1 MLQKLLLRPQL
12 PSPEHAAP
20 VFDWVLID
28 LNGDILKSGTGQEL
42 DTIDQMLMQNG
53 LEHIVTC
60 CLWPAS
66 ACLATSAMVPGRPSR
81 INAQMLAFAVEEQL
95 AQDIEAVHIVQGG
108 QDGHGGFHVRCI
120 DRNEFQR
127 VYDLLTRD
135 GWCFQ
140 LREMYLD
147 ADLLPLGEHSMLV
160 LMDHGHV
167 LIREKAGQKAVSC
180 RIGNLERVLTLLV
193 APPAESATDADAPK
207 AEAVRTVDILMTG
220 DEASLVQVDLLI
232 AQLTQTPGV
241 SVQKEPIG
249 WSEME
254 YLASCWLQKKHVP
267 MNLCQGEFKLQT
279 ETNTI
284 WQKWKPLAAVAAVGF
299 VLQLGVFIAKGY
311 HYQQQALGVEQQA
324 VTEYQNLVPGG
335 GNIDIDKLPRIIKG
349 KLNQSGEK
357 SAVATDFL
365 SLLGETGNQYQQS
378 ADKAQVRFTTVSYN
392 EQRGELT
399 IELMAQSFEQLD
411 RLKQAIDGAGLVA
424 KISSAVQEENLFRGR
439 ISVSGS

>member
-12 PSPEHAAP
+12 PSPEHGVPA
-20 VFDWVLID
+20 FDWVLID
-28 LNGDILKSGTGQEL
+28 LNGDILKSGIGQEL
-42 DTIDQMLMQNG
+42 DSIDQMLMQNG
-53 LEHIVTC
+53 LEHITAC

-66 ACLATSAMVPGRPSR
+66 ACLSTTAVVPGRPSR
-81 INAQMLAFAVEEQL
+81 VNAQMLAFAVEEQL
-95 AQDIEAVHIVQGG
+95 AQDIEDVHIVQGG
-108 QDGHGGFHVRCI
+108 QDGQGGFHVRCI

-127 VYDLLTRD
+127 VYALLTQE

-147 ADLLPLGEHSMLV
+147 ADLLPLVDHSMQV
-160 LMDHGHV
+160 LMEQGHALV
-167 LIREKAGQKAVSC
+167 KEKAGQKAVACSM
-180 RIGNLERVLTLLV
+180 GNLDRVLNLLI
-193 APPAESATDADAPK
+193 APPAPSANDAP
-207 AEAVRTVDILMTG
+207 ETQTESVRTVDILLIG
-220 DEASLVQVDLLI
+220 DEASLTQVDLLV
-232 AQLTQTPGV
+232 AQLTQNPGV
-241 SVQKEPIG
+241 SVQKESTG

-267 MNLCQGEFKLQT
+267 LSLCQGDFKLQI

-284 WQKWKPLAAVAAVGF
+284 WNKWKPVAAVAAVGF

-311 HYQQQALGVEQQA
+311 YYEQQALSVEQQA
-324 VTEYQNLVPGG
+324 VAEYKKLVPGS
-335 GNIDIDKLPRIIKG
+335 DSVSADKLPRIIKG

-357 SAVATDFL
+357 AGAATDFL
-365 SLLGETGNQYQQS
+365 SLLGETGNQYQQA
-378 ADKAQVRFTTVSYN
+378 ADKAQVRFTSVSYN

-411 RLKQAIDGAGLVA
+411 QLKKAIDGAGLVA